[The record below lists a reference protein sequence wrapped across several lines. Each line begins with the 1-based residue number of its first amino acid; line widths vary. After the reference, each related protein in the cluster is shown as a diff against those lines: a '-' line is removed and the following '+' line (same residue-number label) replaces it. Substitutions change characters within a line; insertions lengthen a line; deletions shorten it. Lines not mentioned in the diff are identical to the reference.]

1 MPMFLVP
8 GYHYVACVPI
18 RPMPNIES
26 APESSPTTATPSP
39 SSDLMAILP
48 YPVAP
53 PKNPQQ
59 KAGEQKKVS

>member
-1 MPMFLVP
+1 MPMFLVT
-8 GYHYVACVPI
+8 GYHFVTYLPT
-18 RPMPNIES
+18 RPMPDIDHI
-26 APESSPTTATPSP
+26 PEPSLTAATPSTN
-39 SSDLMAILP
+39 SDLMAILP